1 MYFNTIE
8 IRRSIIRKEWY
19 YSSCE
24 LPYDRKNDQSKPDG
38 ILGFWHYPRKLGEAK
53 AFEKLKQSMIESRLQ
68 IIRNIQIEIEE
79 LNNFKYTE
87 RNL

>member
-8 IRRSIIRKEWY
+8 IRRSNLRKEWY
-19 YSSCE
+19 YSGCE
-24 LPYDRKNDQSKPDG
+24 LPYDRKNEQSKPDG

-68 IIRNIQIEIEE
+68 IIKSLETEIEE
-79 LNNFKYTE
+79 LNKLTYLE
-87 RNL
+87 RNP